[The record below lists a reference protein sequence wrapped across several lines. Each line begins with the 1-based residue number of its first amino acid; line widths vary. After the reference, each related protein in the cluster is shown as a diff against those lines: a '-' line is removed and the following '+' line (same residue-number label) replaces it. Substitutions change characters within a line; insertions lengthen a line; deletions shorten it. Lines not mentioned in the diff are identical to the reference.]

1 VLDNNTL
8 QFNQQKIWQSY
19 QYLQTKWAKPSRIDE
34 ITGSAANTSSCRNF
48 DHRQIQQQKY
58 ISAFVSSLLSI
69 CKKKKKNTSSQS
81 NTSFFLLT
89 LCLLTVFLM
98 RLFDL

>member
-69 CKKKKKNTSSQS
+69 CKKKKKKYIITVKYILLSSYFMFVDS
-81 NTSFFLLT
+81 
-89 LCLLTVFLM
+89 VFDALV
-98 RLFDL
+98 